1 MIPDILNTAAL
12 FAGEPLGAGEEMV
25 LEGFCTEALT
35 QWSRRLKETVTP
47 EDCRTAL
54 IPACALTALAGFL
67 TGREGAAVPLS
78 FTAGEVSLRQE
89 TGEAEHRLRQ
99 LREEAAR
106 LMVPYVGDGDFH
118 FRGVRG

>member
-1 MIPDILNTAAL
+1 MIPDIIATAAL
-12 FAGEPLGAGEEMV
+12 FAGETLRTEEQQV

-35 QWSRRLKETVTP
+35 QWSRRLKETVAP
-47 EDCRTAL
+47 EDCRAAL

-67 TGREGAAVPLS
+67 TGREGVAVPLS

-89 TGEAEHRLRQ
+89 TGETDHRLWK

-106 LMVPYVGDGDFH
+106 LMAPYVTDGDFH